1 MKSWFWIRV
10 VNGHLEYAAADA
22 GADLGGEK
30 FGEAGAGFARGKKDW
45 GELGAGRSARGS
57 IGSCRDGRNVR
68 ISLVGVAAGEN
79 IWTESP
85 RRKTFSYFD

>member
-1 MKSWFWIRV
+1 MKGWFWIRV
-10 VNGHLEYAAADA
+10 AHGHLEYEAADA

-30 FGEAGAGFARGKKDW
+30 FGEAGACFARGKKDW
-45 GELGAGRSARGS
+45 GELGAGRSARGA

-79 IWTESP
+79 IWTESSGGE
-85 RRKTFSYFD
+85 TFSYFD